1 MRTSSEIWLASQ
13 PLVGATPPL
22 VSVRRIKAASARTP
36 CPSMSCPRCDLADEC
51 GTIAHLPGRTGEVTA
66 DLPALL
72 VEEICLGRLER
83 PFEEISLSF
92 AGIDLNAVR
101 YGFKQQRGARRGSYA
116 GLVGTDGKGARADQD
131 SRRNGKRHIRRND
144 LEPRHK
150 LKQQVSL

>member
-1 MRTSSEIWLASQ
+1 M
-13 PLVGATPPL
+13 
-22 VSVRRIKAASARTP
+22 
-36 CPSMSCPRCDLADEC
+36 
-51 GTIAHLPGRTGEVTA
+51 TA

-101 YGFKQQRGARRGSYA
+101 HGFKQQRGALRGSYT

-131 SRRNGKRHIRRND
+131 SRRDDKRHIRRND
-144 LEPRHK
+144 LEPRHN
-150 LKQQVSL
+150 LKQQASL